1 MSFKGIFI
9 KNVVKG
15 SIAYEAGIEKGDV
28 LISINDNDIE
38 DIIEYRFLTC
48 DEYLTL
54 LIKKENGEEWE
65 IEVEKD
71 FYEDLGI
78 EFDDLYCN
86 NPKSCHNKCMFC
98 FIDQLPKGMRD
109 SLYFKDDDTRLS
121 FIHGNFV
128 TLTNMKDEDIDRII
142 KYRISPINV
151 SVHTTNPKLR
161 VEMLKNKKAGRI
173 MELLEKLSNG
183 GISINCQIVLCPGI
197 NDGDELKRTL
207 KDLFTLYPHIRG
219 AAIVPVGIT
228 KYREGLYPLE
238 GYNKESS
245 IKLIELVEKI
255 QSEFIKRSNEPF
267 ARLGDE
273 FYVMAGIEP
282 PDKEHYGDY
291 EQLED
296 GIGMIRYMEECVKEA
311 LKNLKPIKN
320 SKSFAMI
327 AGVSASSVLKR
338 IAQKINESLGVKINV
353 YPVKNDFFGERITV
367 SGLLTAKDI
376 IKQTASL
383 INEDFILIP
392 SCMLKA
398 DEDIFLDDMTLSDFK
413 RNMGKEV
420 IKCKY
425 TGEDLVEKIVNEVIL
440 CQNQ

>member
-1 MSFKGIFI
+1 MNRGVFI
-9 KNVVKG
+9 KNVIKG
-15 SIAYEAGIEKGDV
+15 SIAEEAGIEKGDM
-28 LISINDNDIE
+28 LISINGNDIE
-38 DIIEYRFLTC
+38 DLIEYRFLTC
-48 DEYLTL
+48 EEYLNI

-71 FYEDLGI
+71 FYEDLGM
-78 EFDDLYCN
+78 EFDDLSCN

-98 FIDQLPKGMRD
+98 FIDQLPKGMRE

-151 SVHTTNPKLR
+151 SVHTTNPRLR
-161 VEMLKNKKAGRI
+161 VEMLNNKKAGRI
-173 MELLEKLSNG
+173 MELLKKLAEG

-197 NDGDELKRTL
+197 NDGDELIRTL
-207 KDLFTLYPHIRG
+207 NELFTLYPFIKG
-219 AAIVPVGIT
+219 ASIVPVGIT
-228 KYREGLYPLE
+228 KFREGLYPLK
-238 GYNKESS
+238 GYDKESS
-245 IKLIELVEKI
+245 KKLIELLNDIQNNFIEK
-255 QSEFIKRSNEPF
+255 SKEPF

-282 PDKEHYGDY
+282 PQTEHYGDF

-296 GIGMIRYMEECVKEA
+296 GIGMIRYMEECVKENI
-311 LKNLKPIKN
+311 KNIKPIKSN
-320 SKSFAMI
+320 KSIAMI
-327 AGVSASSVLKR
+327 TGVSAAGVLNNTAK
-338 IAQKINESLGVKINV
+338 KIQESLGIKINV
-353 YPVKNDFFGERITV
+353 YTVKNEFFGERITV
-367 SGLLTAKDI
+367 SGLLTARDI
-376 IKQTASL
+376 INQTASV
-383 INEDFILIP
+383 INEDFVFIP

-398 DEDIFLDDMTLSDFK
+398 DEDIFLDDMTFSDFK
-413 RNMGKEV
+413 SNMGKEV

-425 TGEDLVEKIVNEVIL
+425 TGEDLIERIVNEVIL